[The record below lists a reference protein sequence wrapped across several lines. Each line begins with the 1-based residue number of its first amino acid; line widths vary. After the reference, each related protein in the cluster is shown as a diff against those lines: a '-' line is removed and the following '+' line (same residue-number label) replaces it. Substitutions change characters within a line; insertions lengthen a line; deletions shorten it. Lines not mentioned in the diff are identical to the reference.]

1 MSTSQHPVALRLE
14 RLVGGDARLLALV
27 MALPLVDG
35 IFVALIL
42 AGALETPTSA
52 VQVGLL
58 IFGGSAT
65 LAVILAE
72 MQGTVREQVRV
83 VLIVGIPLIVLA
95 AIQAALA
102 PAIESVIETATF
114 ERFAALVILAIAAK
128 TASATVGEYLPSPG
142 VIIGLG
148 LVASLEPTGAE
159 FALMDDPQL
168 VANATLAAVI
178 GVAFALSV
186 AVSGPYL
193 REYMDLNRFRFGSAV
208 ALGLLPLSIMG
219 MAFGQA
225 PLAALV
231 VAALFALDP
240 DTDDESDAPSVSS
253 GTQTDGGVSSESA
266 AEATDSEREDA
277 NVTVDESNG
286 DADPYPGDDTT
297 STAGRAPWL

>member
-148 LVASLEPTGAE
+148 LVASLEPTGAK

-240 DTDDESDAPSVSS
+240 DTDDEASDTSASS
-253 GTQTDGGVSSESA
+253 GTRADGGVSSEPS

-277 NVTVDESNG
+277 DVTVDKSSG

>member
-240 DTDDESDAPSVSS
+240 DTDDEASNSSTSPERGPMAASVRNRRRKRP
-253 GTQTDGGVSSESA
+253 TPNTR
-266 AEATDSEREDA
+266 TR
-277 NVTVDESNG
+277 T
-286 DADPYPGDDTT
+286 
-297 STAGRAPWL
+297 

>member
-240 DTDDESDAPSVSS
+240 DTDDEASDPSTSS
-253 GTQTDGGVSSESA
+253 GTRADGGVSSESS
-266 AEATDSEREDA
+266 AEATDSDREDA
-277 NVTVDESNG
+277 DVTVDDSNG
-286 DADPYPGDDTT
+286 EADPYPGDDTT